1 MIPVAEFLNHENV
14 NTFYSYQRP
23 DQQPDASAR
32 YAGRNDCKDHDD
44 EMLGVSSDLKVNWA
58 GLVGVIEKVRKGSG
72 GEVESNEVWEKFKEN
87 AKNLD
92 FLDENEAKVHEVV
105 RPADMDLS
113 ESDEK
118 IACICTGPDE
128 SYKKGEQIFMT
139 YGRYSN
145 RQLLV
150 SYGFALKVNKYNYA
164 SVVVNIQDF
173 LASIGQP
180 CETGRPGLEMRFKVK
195 EREICEKLLM
205 FVRLLLWKFDGKTA
219 PTGEPFG
226 LDHETQVLAH
236 AKTIIIQK
244 LADFETSLEEDRE
257 IIDHCGN
264 IRKFFAVLYRM
275 QVKEILSKQV
285 ALIDKVL
292 RYLHSNEDL
301 DIEDTSGYFSKISKL
316 KGLDSQ

>member
-23 DQQPDASAR
+23 EQQPDASTR

-44 EMLGVSSDLKVNWA
+44 ELLGVSSDLKVNWT
-58 GLVGVIEKVRKGSG
+58 GLVGVIEKVIKVSGDEVGSD
-72 GEVESNEVWEKFKEN
+72 EIWDKLKAN
-87 AKNLD
+87 AKDLD
-92 FLDENEAKVHEVV
+92 CQDENEAKAHEVV
-105 RPADMDLS
+105 RPADMELS

-118 IACICTGPDE
+118 IACIWTGPDE

-173 LASIGQP
+173 LGSIGQP
-180 CETGRPGLEMRFKVK
+180 CETERPGLEMRFKIK

-205 FVRLLLWKFDGKTA
+205 FVRFLLWKFDGKLI
-219 PTGEPFG
+219 PGGEPS
-226 LDHETQVLAH
+226 DIDNEPQVLAH
-236 AKTIIIQK
+236 AKTILIQN
-244 LADFETSLEEDRE
+244 LAGFDTSLEEDRR
-257 IIDHCGN
+257 IIDSCEN

-275 QVKEILSKQV
+275 QVKEILTKQV
-285 ALIDKVL
+285 ALIDKAL
-292 RYLHSNEDL
+292 RYFHSNEAL
-301 DIEDTSGYFSKISKL
+301 GIEDNHGYFLKISKL
-316 KGLDSQ
+316 KD